1 MLSSIRSKLKARLHA
16 CPACLQR
23 YQHLKYRLTRLK
35 ALSYCWTDLRLVAR
49 HMYWRHD
56 HELPREQLQAKL
68 LFYYHKIEKGMCM
81 PGKKRLFG
89 LEVVPKLFAMLETWE
104 RSGGERDD
112 PIYQGALHSLEAY
125 ASLLAELNLDPQ
137 DRVLSSVRRFVQARS
152 FAPEQADTPI
162 KLEMLQPDAP
172 VRFADLKVLYEQR
185 RSFRDFAPRPVAM
198 AQVEAAVQM
207 AQLSPSACNRQPCRV
222 HAVRDDQLK
231 AKVLSHQNGNAGF
244 GHLAP
249 LVLVITADMSYFFDA
264 TERHQ
269 PFVDGG
275 LFTMSL
281 VYALQAQGLVTC
293 CLNWC
298 VHPAQDAALRRL
310 VPIGPSEQ
318 VIMLMAVGYPPSA
331 ALVPR
336 SHRKSTGHVLAWH

>member
-1 MLSSIRSKLKARLHA
+1 MWSSIRSKLKARLHA

-23 YQHLKYRLTRLK
+23 YQHLKYRMTRLK
-35 ALSYCWTDLRLVAR
+35 ALSYLWRDLRLVAR
-49 HMYWRHD
+49 HMYWGHD

-68 LFYYHKIEKGMCM
+68 LFYYHKIEKGLCM

-89 LEVVPKLFAMLETWE
+89 LEVVPKLFAMLEVWE
-104 RSGGERDD
+104 QTVGERDD
-112 PIYQGALHSLEAY
+112 PIYQGALHSLGAY
-125 ASLLAELNLDPQ
+125 AKVLDELKLDPRDQ
-137 DRVLSSVRRFVQARS
+137 VLSRVRRFIEARS
-152 FAPEQADTPI
+152 FAPAHPDTPI
-162 KLEMLQPDAP
+162 KLETLRPDAP
-172 VRFADLKVLYEQR
+172 VRFADLRTLYEQR
-185 RSFRDFAPRPVAM
+185 RSFRDFSAEPVA
-198 AQVEAAVQM
+198 AELVEAAVEM

-310 VPIGPSEQ
+310 LPIAPAEQ
-318 VIMLMAVGYPPSA
+318 VIMLMAVGCPPQA
-331 ALVPR
+331 TLVPR
-336 SHRKSTGHVLAWH
+336 SHRKSTEHVLAWH